1 MNNITKTGIKSVSSS
16 NLKSKTNNKPIITQS
31 KINTNIKAEKD
42 LKSKI
47 KKTFNPFESLLN
59 EGDLNEENFKNIKTD
74 KCKDNKNKNQPYNT
88 EKNTNTSKL
97 KNQSNNYNKNK
108 KILSP
113 IVEKE
118 ELLLSPE
125 NRNINQVP
133 NSHIQLN
140 NSNPQ
145 CNESDSNE
153 NNYSSSFDQSKINND
168 NFDTLDDATY

>member
-113 IVEKE
+113 IVENE

-140 NSNPQ
+140 NSNLQ